1 MIYFLFIIIT
11 LIFTH
16 ELGHFLA
23 SKMFNVKVEEF
34 GIGFPP
40 RIFKFKKGETLYSLN
55 LIPLGGFC
63 KILGENEHVSDKRSF
78 SQQPAYK
85 KIIILLAGVI
95 FNFAFAIIIYSILF
109 SIGLPSLTDFNSKD
123 IYQLA
128 NIQPKEQYVQINEIK
143 EDSLAKELGFKTN
156 DKIVSF
162 NNNTD
167 FSQFNDFLKSTKGE
181 KITLSLENKDVSFI
195 NPETLGIYYSGVNLY
210 QTSFW
215 QGVLNSFKV
224 CKQTIQLMFSLLGR
238 LVTSIFSTQ
247 INTGIAGPIG
257 IISITQSISN
267 LGFIY
272 VLSFAAYL
280 SINLGFVN
288 LIPISI
294 LDGGRVFLILLE
306 KIFNRK
312 LPNKINNLLNYLGIG
327 FLGLIMIIITIKDI
341 LKIFK

>member
-1 MIYFLFIIIT
+1 
-11 LIFTH
+11 
-16 ELGHFLA
+16 
-23 SKMFNVKVEEF
+23 MFNVKVEEF

-63 KILGENEHVSDKRSF
+63 KILGENENINDKRSF

-156 DKIVSF
+156 DKIISF

-210 QTSFW
+210 QTSF
-215 QGVLNSFKV
+215 
-224 CKQTIQLMFSLLGR
+224 
-238 LVTSIFSTQ
+238 
-247 INTGIAGPIG
+247 
-257 IISITQSISN
+257 
-267 LGFIY
+267 
-272 VLSFAAYL
+272 
-280 SINLGFVN
+280 
-288 LIPISI
+288 
-294 LDGGRVFLILLE
+294 
-306 KIFNRK
+306 
-312 LPNKINNLLNYLGIG
+312 
-327 FLGLIMIIITIKDI
+327 
-341 LKIFK
+341 

>member
-1 MIYFLFIIIT
+1 
-11 LIFTH
+11 
-16 ELGHFLA
+16 
-23 SKMFNVKVEEF
+23 
-34 GIGFPP
+34 
-40 RIFKFKKGETLYSLN
+40 
-55 LIPLGGFC
+55 
-63 KILGENEHVSDKRSF
+63 
-78 SQQPAYK
+78 
-85 KIIILLAGVI
+85 
-95 FNFAFAIIIYSILF
+95 
-109 SIGLPSLTDFNSKD
+109 
-123 IYQLA
+123 
-128 NIQPKEQYVQINEIK
+128 
-143 EDSLAKELGFKTN
+143 
-156 DKIVSF
+156 
-162 NNNTD
+162 
-167 FSQFNDFLKSTKGE
+167 
-181 KITLSLENKDVSFI
+181 
-195 NPETLGIYYSGVNLY
+195 
-210 QTSFW
+210 
-215 QGVLNSFKV
+215 
-224 CKQTIQLMFSLLGR
+224 MFSLLGR